1 MSINKLPTIK
11 SYWECGEFTENDDIR
26 NVMAGSIFG
35 DILQNLEF
43 LDNTKDDKSDKHYK
57 DRSLIKHFN
66 HGFSNFVLNDSSHI
80 IDKHMAKFKGLS
92 SMKWYVKNKP
102 IKWGLKFWYR
112 CRCGSETVYLYQF
125 DFYLDKNEISEE
137 NLRPG
142 NDWIPSKQS
151 LYVTVYIYTYIY
163 IFFFSRN

>member
-1 MSINKLPTIK
+1 MRICLGMIFIMSINKLPTIK

-26 NVMAGSIFG
+26 NAMAGSIFG
-35 DILQNLEF
+35 DILQNLDF

-66 HGFSNFVLNDSSHI
+66 QGFSNFVLNDSSHI
-80 IDKHMAKFKGLS
+80 IERHMAKFKGQS

-125 DFYLDKNEISEE
+125 DFYLDKNERSEE
-137 NLRPG
+137 NLTPG
-142 NDWIPSKQS
+142 NDWIPSK
-151 LYVTVYIYTYIY
+151 
-163 IFFFSRN
+163 